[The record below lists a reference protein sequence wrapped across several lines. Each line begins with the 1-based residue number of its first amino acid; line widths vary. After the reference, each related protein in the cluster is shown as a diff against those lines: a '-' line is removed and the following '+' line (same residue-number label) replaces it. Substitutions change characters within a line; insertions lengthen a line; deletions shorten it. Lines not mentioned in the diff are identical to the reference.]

1 MDDVSLAISPGETL
15 GLTGPSGCGKS
26 TLARLLAGLISA
38 DRGSVAL
45 AGMSDGRDVQMLFQH
60 PEAAFDPRWRL
71 GDSLLEPWRMHRL
84 GSEPEGRK
92 QINALMT
99 PLGLEETLLA
109 RYPHQVS
116 GGQLQRLAMVR
127 ALSLS
132 PRMIILDEPTSM
144 LDVLVQALLMDALRD
159 VQVEQGLAYPFI
171 THDLDLAAAYSH
183 RLAIMEAGRIVETGP
198 THQVRNAP
206 ASDTGRRLCAAFDKG
221 RADAA

>member
-38 DRGSVAL
+38 DRGAVAL

-92 QINALMT
+92 KINALMT

-144 LDVLVQALLMDALRD
+144 LDVLVQALVMDALRD

-206 ASDTGRRLCAAFDKG
+206 ASDAGRRLCAAFDKG